1 MSINQNSMR
10 NNASGAK
17 RPKRRLIAVA
27 VVAVLLAAGGMF
39 AWASRKSATQLN
51 ADVAVFEVQH
61 GPLTISV
68 SEAGTIQNRD
78 LVVVKSEVEG
88 VASLLMLIPEGTNVE
103 KGQLLAELDS
113 SNLVDQKT
121 KQEITVMN
129 AQAAFIGAQ
138 ENVAIVK
145 SQGESDVRQAELDA
159 RFAELDLPKYEEG
172 DYKQALKQAETN
184 ITIANEQLKI
194 ANNKLGW
201 SRKLA
206 TDHFITSTDL
216 QADELSAEQMQLNL
230 ELAESSM
237 KVLKDFTHGR
247 TLESLESNVK
257 QTNAALERV
266 KRKAKANDVQ
276 ADADL
281 KAKESEFNRQ
291 KEALDKLAKQI
302 EKCKI
307 YAPVAGMVV
316 YATTGQPLRG
326 NQEPLAEGQVIR
338 ERQQL
343 INLPTTASMMAVVN
357 IHESSLRKIKKD
369 QPVRI
374 TVDAVPGQTFQGH
387 VGKIGLLPDAQSM
400 WMNPDL
406 KVYATNIFIDGDAKD
421 LRAGMTCKSEV
432 IVETYPDAIFVPVQ
446 SVVRVQGKPT
456 AYLPGAQGPI
466 PRQVE
471 IGMDN
476 NRMVHI
482 LSGLTPGEVVLLA
495 PPLGPSTAPITE
507 EQPPAGKPSTTPA
520 TPAASGA
527 PATADPA
534 STSTTPAA
542 APAATL
548 PPGFDMA
555 KFRSMTPEERRAL
568 LDSLPKE
575 QSDAVRKLMGAGRRR
590 PQGGGPAGGSGNPPT
605 PDAP

>member
-1 MSINQNSMR
+1 MIVT
-10 NNASGAK
+10 A
-17 RPKRRLIAVA
+17 AVA
-27 VVAVLLAAGGMF
+27 VCLVVGGVVT
-39 AWASRKSATQLN
+39 WANWKPATRQN
-51 ADVAVFEVQH
+51 ADTAVYEVQH

-88 VASLLMLIPEGTNVE
+88 KTSLLMLIPEGTNVE

-113 SNLVDQKT
+113 SNLVDSKT

-138 ENVAIVK
+138 ENQAIVK
-145 SQGESDVRQAELDA
+145 SQGESDVRQAQLDS
-159 RFAELDLPKYEEG
+159 RFAELDLRKYQEG
-172 DYKQALKQAETN
+172 DYLQAVQQADTN
-184 ITIANEQLKI
+184 IKIANEQLQVAKD
-194 ANNKLGW
+194 KLEW
-201 SRKLA
+201 SQKLA
-206 TDHFITSTDL
+206 QEKFITRTEL
-216 QADELSAEQMQLNL
+216 QGDELSADQAQLSVA
-230 ELAESSM
+230 LAETSM
-237 KVLKDFTHGR
+237 KVLKEFTYGR
-247 TLESLESNVK
+247 TLESLKSNVE
-257 QTNAALERV
+257 QTKAALERV
-266 KRKAKANDVQ
+266 TRKAKANDIQ
-276 ADADL
+276 AEADL

-291 KEALDKLAKQI
+291 KEALDKLVKQI
-302 EKCKI
+302 DKCKI

-326 NQEPLAEGQVIR
+326 SQEPLAEGQDIR

-357 IHESSLRKIKKD
+357 IHESSLRKIKKE

-374 TVDAVPGQTFQGH
+374 TVDAVPGKTYQGR
-387 VGKIGLLPDAQSM
+387 VGKIGILPDAQSA

-406 KVYATNIFIDGDAKD
+406 KVYATQIYIDGDAKD
-421 LRAGMTCKSEV
+421 LRAGMTCKAEV
-432 IVETYPDAIFVPVQ
+432 VVETYPDAIFVPVQ

-456 AYLPGAQGPI
+456 AYLPGAEAPI

-482 LSGLTPGEVVLLA
+482 LSGLTPGEMVLLA
-495 PPLGPSTAPITE
+495 PPLGPSTAPIHE
-507 EQPPAGKPSTTPA
+507 EEVPAVNPSTTPA
-520 TPAASGA
+520 SPTPAASGT
-527 PATADPA
+527 PAASDTAPA
-534 STSTTPAA
+534 STDPAVA
-542 APAATL
+542 APTATL

-555 KFRSMTPEERRAL
+555 KFRSMTREERQKAMEGMT
-568 LDSLPKE
+568 PE

-590 PQGGGPAGGSGNPPT
+590 PPGGGPAGGSGNPPP
-605 PDAP
+605 PDTE